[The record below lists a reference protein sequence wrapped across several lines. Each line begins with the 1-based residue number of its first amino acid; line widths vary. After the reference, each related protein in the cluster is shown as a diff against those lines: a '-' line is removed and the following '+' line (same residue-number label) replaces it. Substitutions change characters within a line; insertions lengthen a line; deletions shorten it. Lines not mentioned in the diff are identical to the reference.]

1 MLKVKT
7 GVHFAHEEQ
16 LHDDDDYDDDDD
28 DSSVNRRVLAHD
40 DGGAASDDDDDD
52 EQVRS
57 VATPSECSSA
67 SGDEPVLFFSD
78 EWEDGGVQDRSPAA
92 EPLLSPVTAP
102 AAPGPL
108 TPVDDEEEAEAAAAS
123 KENVLQNIFT
133 SLSCR
138 SETPTDRGDVERTRK
153 PPPPPAVKHV
163 RLRDR
168 MEPVEREADYS

>member
-1 MLKVKT
+1 VLKVKT

-16 LHDDDDYDDDDD
+16 LHDDDDY
-28 DSSVNRRVLAHD
+28 
-40 DGGAASDDDDDD
+40 DDDDD

-168 MEPVEREADYS
+168 MEPVERDADYS

>member
-28 DSSVNRRVLAHD
+28 
-40 DGGAASDDDDDD
+40 

-57 VATPSECSSA
+57 AATPSECSSA

-102 AAPGPL
+102 AASGPL

-153 PPPPPAVKHV
+153 PPPAVKHV

>member
-1 MLKVKT
+1 VLKVKT

-28 DSSVNRRVLAHD
+28 
-40 DGGAASDDDDDD
+40 

-57 VATPSECSSA
+57 AATPSECSSA

-102 AAPGPL
+102 AASGPL

-138 SETPTDRGDVERTRK
+138 SETPTDRGDVEERTRK
-153 PPPPPAVKHV
+153 PPPAVKHV